1 MKLIENNLKTEI
13 VNFGNLKPGDRIV
26 GSDGKP
32 VTVTNVYEK
41 HLPKKMFELE
51 MEDGKVIKASGNHL
65 WYCETELDKK
75 NQDEYRK
82 LAIQYFKNE
91 VIPEKV
97 AEDDSFPL
105 DVMIQLF
112 GENINVQLFIEMA
125 CKSMG
130 YSNYISFITLTDK
143 LKTQIEEKVYQYSY
157 NDLIDFLHKMKLAI
171 LENQGYFYFGQ
182 VRTTEEIFNL
192 INKGLTVNIPTKKEI
207 MDG

>member
-1 MKLIENNLKTEI
+1 MKKNYKTKIIE
-13 VNFGNLKPGDRIV
+13 FGDLKPGDKII
-26 GSDGKP
+26 GSDGEP
-32 VTVTNVYEK
+32 VIVTEVYDK

-143 LKTQIEEKVYQYSY
+143 IGRAHV
-157 NDLIDFLHKMKLAI
+157 
-171 LENQGYFYFGQ
+171 
-182 VRTTEEIFNL
+182 
-192 INKGLTVNIPTKKEI
+192 
-207 MDG
+207 